1 VTAPQTSFTERVDAL
16 APARR
21 RQGRLRD
28 IAVWLAVAVV
38 TLTLASVA
46 VTTSEVVGP
55 ATLPWWPAQNLS
67 LHVTAGMVVAPL
79 TAAAVLVAASRP
91 AAARMSWNALLVL
104 SYLASITWSAALHTN
119 VDPTTMSTATA
130 GARHAIALLVS
141 YTGSEAGLAVAVVSL
156 SCLTVPLT
164 LVAVK
169 SVSGPVAARALAPV
183 LILGPWAAWST
194 LGIDGIAAAACAAVL
209 ACGAVVS
216 ERRMKGPDAFW
227 GAAAAGGLLGI
238 AALLSY
244 GAAWFA
250 VSLLCLFFARRRP
263 AQILVAAGAALA
275 VLAVAATAGHVA
287 VRAGRHLQRGH
298 RRDRGAPGAAVVA
311 RAHARAGPCGVRPGR
326 GVEPAALRIEHGL
339 AAHDRSPAGAHD
351 RAAER
356 VEPGAARIRLDRL
369 VPVAHRGRDR
379 EIRPEADRAGAA
391 RGDGRGRLRRGRAHV
406 FRLIRSR
413 ADSSAA
419 AVYRPQPPPTRGP

>member
-28 IAVWLAVAVV
+28 IVIWLSVAVA
-38 TLTLASVA
+38 TLALASVA
-46 VTTSEVVGP
+46 VETSEVVGP

-91 AAARMSWNALLVL
+91 AAARMSWNTLLVL

-130 GARHAIALLVS
+130 GARGAIALLVS
-141 YTGSEAGLAVAVVSL
+141 YTGSEAGLAITVVAL

-183 LILGPWAAWST
+183 LILGPWAAWTT
-194 LGIDGIAAAACAAVL
+194 LGIDGISAAACAAVL

-216 ERRMKGPDAFW
+216 ERRMKGADAFW
-227 GAAAAGGLLGI
+227 GAAATGGLLAI
-238 AALLSY
+238 ATLLSY

-250 VSLLCLFFARRRP
+250 VSLLCLYFARRRP
-263 AQILVAAGAALA
+263 AQILISAGTTLTVLGVAATIGHSWPYGLIDTYNAAIGEIAAHPGQLWWLA
-275 VLAVAATAGHVA
+275 LMPALVFVACGPAIVESLRRFGSSSAWPLMIGPLLALMIAPLSGSNPEQPEYGWIALCPWLIVAATAKGTRKLS
-287 VRAGRHLQRGH
+287 VRVPLVTTA
-298 RRDRGAPGAAVVA
+298 
-311 RAHARAGPCGVRPGR
+311 
-326 GVEPAALRIEHGL
+326 
-339 AAHDRSPAGAHD
+339 AGAC
-351 RAAER
+351 
-356 VEPGAARIRLDRL
+356 GAIVLMYS
-369 VPVAHRGRDR
+369 G
-379 EIRPEADRAGAA
+379 
-391 RGDGRGRLRRGRAHV
+391 
-406 FRLIRSR
+406 
-413 ADSSAA
+413 
-419 AVYRPQPPPTRGP
+419 

>member
-275 VLAVAATAGHVA
+275 VLAVAATAGHSWPYGLVDTYNAAIGEIAAHPGQLWWLALMPALVLVA
-287 VRAGRHLQRGH
+287 CGPAVVSSLRRFGSSTAWPLMIGPLLALMIAPLSGSNPEQPEYGWIALCPWLIVAATAKSDRRQTVRVPLAATAV
-298 RRDRGAPGAAVVA
+298 GACAAVVLMYS
-311 RAHARAGPCGVRPGR
+311 G
-326 GVEPAALRIEHGL
+326 
-339 AAHDRSPAGAHD
+339 
-351 RAAER
+351 
-356 VEPGAARIRLDRL
+356 
-369 VPVAHRGRDR
+369 
-379 EIRPEADRAGAA
+379 
-391 RGDGRGRLRRGRAHV
+391 
-406 FRLIRSR
+406 
-413 ADSSAA
+413 
-419 AVYRPQPPPTRGP
+419 